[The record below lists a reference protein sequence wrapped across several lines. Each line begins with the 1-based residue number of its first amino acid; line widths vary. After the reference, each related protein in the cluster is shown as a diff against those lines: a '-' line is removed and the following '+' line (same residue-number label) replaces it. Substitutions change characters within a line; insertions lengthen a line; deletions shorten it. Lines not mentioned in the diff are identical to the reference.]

1 MTPQL
6 PPAEAVAGRR
16 SGEQAAADPYR
27 AIDAQP
33 DPTEFIERLEARSE
47 ARSHAR
53 LRRRFLRFARVGRGA
68 AVLEVGSGSGAV
80 ARDLARL
87 VGPQGQVVGIDPS
100 RICVVAARRLAHV
113 HGLDGR
119 IVFRIGDGRRL
130 PFRTGRFDVALAIT
144 VLLHVD
150 DPDVVVQEMVRVT
163 RPGGVVGLQDQDF
176 GTLALAHPD
185 RGLTARILDGVADR
199 LYPEPFSGRRL
210 PGLLRAA
217 GLQRIRLLTDAYQ
230 DTTLEPYTQRFL
242 EHRAETAVKLDVVDR
257 PTAQRWLDGITDTAR
272 AGRFVLTLNYF
283 GATGVRP

>member
-1 MTPQL
+1 MTQP
-6 PPAEAVAGRR
+6 PPADVTAGRQ
-16 SGEQAAADPYR
+16 SGERAAADPYR

-33 DPTEFIERLEARSE
+33 DPTEFIQRLEARSE

-53 LRRRFLRFARVGRGA
+53 LRRRFLRFARVVRGG

-80 ARDLARL
+80 ARDLARM
-87 VGPQGQVVGIDPS
+87 VGPKGRVVGVDPS
-100 RICVVAARRLAHV
+100 RACVVAARRLAHV

-119 IVFRIGDGRRL
+119 IAFRVGDGRRL
-130 PFRTGRFDVALAIT
+130 PFRSGRFDVALAVT

-150 DPDVVVQEMVRVT
+150 DPEVVVQEMARVT

-185 RGLTARILDGVADR
+185 RELTALILDGVADR

-217 GLQRIRLLTDAYQ
+217 GLHRTRLLTDVYQ

-242 EHRAETAVKLDVVDR
+242 EHRAETAVEFGVVD
-257 PTAQRWLDGITDTAR
+257 PTTAQRWLDQITDTAR
-272 AGRFVLTLNYF
+272 AGHFVLTLNYF
-283 GATGVRP
+283 GAAGVRP